1 MKPIFTLLIL
11 WAVAA
16 VSSAAEGT
24 VTKNAT
30 GTTAATVYFE
40 SGERGLN
47 ITALDATSDKAGS
60 RAAWRIGTSQT
71 TVAAAAAGTV
81 TNVTTYSTALAANDI
96 VLTQNSAGA
105 VTNLTVHSL
114 TLATNT
120 LVSLARALPTNLAA
134 GDPIKRRHPLAYT
147 LRWPASAT
155 ETNLLVTSTNQTA
168 PGDLLVFDLPYREV
182 ATQTVHHIHTT
193 NSWQV
198 YLRGAVERDLSVGH
212 RAWERFTN
220 FSAVLGVHT
229 NGTTTNLHVAT
240 TNWFAP
246 TDPVLIQTANG
257 KALVTSVHN
266 VTATNV
272 TIGAPPGLAITTG
285 DRLWKLTNAVTTVA
299 FPARAGDTYVELTR
313 TNDLASGDTLVF
325 AQTTGNPSSNV
336 FYGVHTGTRTSTN
349 VYTLVIKGA
358 LGAALPAEVSYYEL
372 TNNLVLRL
380 GATNG
385 AFSVVVTNTSTGL
398 SAGDQLVVLPAA
410 GGSYRNEYL
419 GGSALVTATLNFTT
433 ALNNALAP
441 GDGIYL
447 APTNAWI
454 AVGNTTVSREGAVFS
469 APRGRPAMLT
479 LDGTSAVSINS
490 VTADYGR

>member
-1 MKPIFTLLIL
+1 MKPLVSLLIL
-11 WAVAA
+11 LAVAA

-24 VTKNAT
+24 VTKSAT
-30 GTTAATVYFE
+30 GTTAATVFFE
-40 SGERGLN
+40 SGDHGLN

-60 RAAWRIGTSQT
+60 RAAWRIGTTLT
-71 TVAAAAAGTV
+71 TVAATAVGTG
-81 TNVTTYSTALAANDI
+81 TNVITFSSALAANDI
-96 VLTQNSAGA
+96 VLTENRAGA
-105 VTNLTVHSL
+105 VTNLSVHSI

-120 LVSLARALPTNLAA
+120 TVRLGRALATNLAA
-134 GDPIKRRHPLAYT
+134 SDPIKRRHALAYS

-155 ETNLLVTSTNQTA
+155 ETNLLVNSTNQTS
-168 PGDLLVFDLPYREV
+168 PGDLLVFDFPYREV
-182 ATQTVHHIHTT
+182 ATQTVHHVHTT

-198 YLRGAVERDLSVGH
+198 FLRGPVERELSVGH

-229 NGTTTNLHVAT
+229 NGTTTNLHVQT

-272 TIGAPPGLAITTG
+272 TIGAPPGIAITTG

-299 FPARAGDTYVELTR
+299 FPALAGSSYVELTR

-325 AQTTGNPSSNV
+325 AQTTGNPTTNL
-336 FYGVHTGTRTSTN
+336 FYGVHTGTRVSTN
-349 VYTLVIKGA
+349 VLTLVIKGA
-358 LGAALPAEVSYYEL
+358 LGVALPAAVNYYEL

-380 GATNG
+380 AATNG
-385 AFSVVVTNTSTGL
+385 VSEVVVTNTTTGFT
-398 SAGDQLVVLPAA
+398 AGDQLVVLPAA
-410 GGSYRNEYL
+410 GGAYRNEFL
-419 GGSALVTATLNFTT
+419 GGSALVTGSLNFT
-433 ALNNALAP
+433 AAINNALAP
-441 GDGIYL
+441 GDSIYL

-454 AVGNTTVSREGAVFS
+454 AVGNATVSREGAVFS

-490 VTADYGR
+490 VTGDYGR